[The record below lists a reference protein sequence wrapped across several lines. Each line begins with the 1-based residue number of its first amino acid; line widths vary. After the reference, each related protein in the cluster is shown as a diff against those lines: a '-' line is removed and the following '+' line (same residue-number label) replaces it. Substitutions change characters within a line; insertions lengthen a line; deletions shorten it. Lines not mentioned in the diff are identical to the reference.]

1 MKTQTKEAIKQI
13 VRETIKQEY
22 LKEMRSEIYRF
33 IQGVG
38 KEIVIE
44 ELKKINPPQ
53 VLVDRIDKMFQQ
65 KFTPIIKNA
74 VNLSAQKVAGKV
86 NKQLRQVISLKTST
100 IMEIQN
106 EVRKIPVE
114 TEEESL
120 QQLAQDFPEYYEQ
133 ITKDNKK
140 EITLKEREL

>member
-74 VNLSAQKVAGKV
+74 VYLSAQKVAGKV

>member
-74 VNLSAQKVAGKV
+74 VYLSALKVAGKV